1 MRTLLTGLAV
11 SLFLTF
17 PAQAIAQATDRAALS
32 AQIEKLATEYL
43 SSRGEPEHISG
54 VSISLSLPGQA
65 ENLNLAVGTLSRD
78 AGAGPMTPDTLFQIG
93 SITKSMTAAVLLQL
107 QTEGRLSLDDTL
119 GIHLPEYPAWKDVT
133 LRRLLTMT
141 SGIPSYDAAPAM
153 IADSTKHGLTRHYS
167 PAVLVGFVDPAYP
180 GVPAPTTGYDYSN
193 TNYILAGL
201 VIERITGEPLA
212 KVFNARLFG
221 PAHGLTDTY
230 YSAGPY
236 WDELVARMPSGY
248 NWQPDGADMA
258 PLVGK
263 DFKAQDMSW
272 GGAAGAA
279 VATPEQV
286 TRWAR
291 ALYQSDLLTDAAR
304 AELLEVVSMKTG
316 QAIGKP
322 TTDDPAGFG
331 LGVMGFDSPV
341 LGQGWQYEGGTM
353 GFRVVYVWQPASDL
367 VVAVGLNSNV
377 NGDNDH
383 IGKLAA
389 AILQAAGAKP

>member
-1 MRTLLTGLAV
+1 MRTILTGLAAA
-11 SLFLTF
+11 FLLTG
-17 PAQAIAQATDRAALS
+17 PALATDRAELS
-32 AQIEKLATEYL
+32 AQIERLASDYLAT
-43 SSRGEPEHISG
+43 RGEAEHISG
-54 VSISLSLPGQA
+54 VSISLSLPGDPA
-65 ENLNLAVGTLSRD
+65 NLNVAVGTLSRD
-78 AGAGPMTPDTLFQIG
+78 GGAGPMTPDTLFQIC

-107 QTEGRLSLDDTL
+107 QTEGRLGLDDTL
-119 GIHLPEYPAWKDVT
+119 AIHLPEYPAWKDVT
-133 LRRLLTMT
+133 LRHLLTMT
-141 SGIPSYDAAPAM
+141 SGIASYDTAPAM
-153 IADSTKHGLTRHYS
+153 IADNTKHGLTRHYS
-167 PAVLVGFVDPAYP
+167 PAVLAGFVDPAYP
-180 GVPAPTTGYDYSN
+180 GTPAPTSGYDYSN
-193 TNYILAGL
+193 TNYILAGM

-236 WDELVARMPSGY
+236 WDELVARMPAGY
-248 NWQPDGADMA
+248 NWQPGEADMA
-258 PLVGK
+258 PLLGK
-263 DFKAQDMSW
+263 DVKAQDMSW

-279 VATPEQV
+279 IATPEQV

-304 AELLEVVSMKTG
+304 AELMDVVSMKTG
-316 QAIGKP
+316 QPIGKP
-322 TTDDPAGFG
+322 SAADSAGFG
-331 LGVMGFDSPV
+331 LGVMGFHSPV

-353 GFRVVYVWQPASDL
+353 GFRVVYVWLPQPDI

-377 NGDNDH
+377 NDDNDH

>member
-1 MRTLLTGLAV
+1 MRAFLTGLVAAI
-11 SLFLTF
+11 FLTG
-17 PAQAIAQATDRAALS
+17 PALATDRAKLS
-32 AQIEKLATEYL
+32 AQIEKLAADYL
-43 SSRGEPEHISG
+43 ATRGEAEHISG
-54 VSISLSLPGQA
+54 VSISLSLPGDPA
-65 ENLNLAVGTLSRD
+65 NLNVATGTLSRD

-107 QTEGRLSLDDTL
+107 QTEGQLGLDDTL
-119 GIHLPEYPAWKDVT
+119 AIHLPEYPAWRDVT

-141 SGIPSYDAAPAM
+141 SGIPSYDTAPAM
-153 IADSTKHGLTRHYS
+153 IADATKHGLTRHYS
-167 PAVLVGFVDPAYP
+167 PAVLAGFVDPAYP
-180 GVPAPTTGYDYSN
+180 GAPAPTTGYDYSN

-201 VIERITGEPLA
+201 VIERITAEPLA

-221 PAHGLTDTY
+221 PRHGLTDTY
-230 YSAGPY
+230 YAAGPY
-236 WDELVARMPSGY
+236 WDELVARMPAGY
-248 NWQPDGADMA
+248 NWQTGDPATA
-258 PLVGK
+258 ALVGR

-291 ALYQSDLLTDAAR
+291 ALYQSTLLTEAAR
-304 AELLEVVSMKTG
+304 ADLMDVVSMKTG
-316 QAIGKP
+316 QTIGKP
-322 TTDDPAGFG
+322 SAEDPAGFG
-331 LGVMGFDSPV
+331 LGVMGFASPM

-353 GFRVVYVWQPASDL
+353 GFRMVYVWLPAPDI

-389 AILQAAGAKP
+389 AILQAAMAQP